1 MSSTNTGKAGG
12 FPGDRYPCGTLKRRG
27 FLGAAA
33 AAVGSPWI
41 IGRGARADGP
51 SDVAGATAHGPKVE
65 KSKFDLPGLYP
76 GRVVEVK
83 NPKMCVAGK
92 KDRAAIKAS
101 LDRGLTSLT
110 GADDAVGAWRTF
122 FEPGDV
128 VGIKVVPNGYPHAF
142 SSYELVLET
151 IEGLKAA
158 GVKTSD
164 IFVYERFRSEMQ
176 SARYPEMLPDGVR
189 WGGLTAT
196 NAPQVQLDFEGF
208 KNDPVAGYDPD
219 AFIQMDL
226 VHYGMDPKDDRQYR
240 SHLGKLLTKVVNK
253 VVAIPCLKDHRSAGI
268 TGALKNISHGSVNNV
283 ARSHA
288 NNFTNTCNQF
298 IPQVVS
304 HPVLRS
310 KFVLQIMD
318 GVRGLYN
325 GGPLGTP
332 DGRWTWDNNALLL
345 ATDPVA
351 LDHIEWNYIDAKRK
365 AESLPPVAATGKVAL
380 DPLKMEAF
388 DVRQPQHVA
397 LAGTLGLGTYL
408 LEGKGP
414 LIKHDVI
421 TI

>member
-1 MSSTNTGKAGG
+1 MS
-12 FPGDRYPCGTLKRRG
+12 DRYPCGTLKRRG

-33 AAVGSPWI
+33 AAAATPWFA
-41 IGRGARADGP
+41 GKSSRAEGP
-51 SDVAGATAHGPKVE
+51 QDAAGATPHGPKPE

-83 NPKMCVAGK
+83 NAAMIKEGK

-101 LDRGLTSLT
+101 LDKGLTSLT
-110 GADDAVGAWRTF
+110 GADDAVGAWKTF

-128 VGIKVVPNGYPHAF
+128 VGIKVVPNGFPYAF
-142 SSYELVLET
+142 SSHELVLET

-158 GVKTSD
+158 GVKTKD
-164 IFVYERFRSEMQ
+164 IFVYERFRGEMQ
-176 SARYPEMLPDGVR
+176 AAGYDKILPADVR
-189 WGGLTAT
+189 WGGLTAGD
-196 NAPQVQLDFEGF
+196 APQIAMEFDGF
-208 KNDPVAGYDPD
+208 RDDPIAGYDRD

-226 VHYGMDPKDDRQYR
+226 VHYGDDPKDDRQYR

-253 VVAIPCLKDHRSAGI
+253 VVAIPCLKDHRSAGV

-288 NNFTNTCNQF
+288 NNFTNACNQF

-304 HPVLRS
+304 HPILKS

-318 GVRGLYN
+318 GVRGVYH
-325 GGPLGTP
+325 GGPTSVQN
-332 DGRWTWDNNALLL
+332 GRWTWDNNALLL

-351 LDHIEWNYIDAKRK
+351 LDRIEWKLIDARR
-365 AESLPPVAATGKVAL
+365 AAANLPPVAASGKTAL
-380 DPLKMEAF
+380 DPAGIEGF
-388 DVRQPQHVA
+388 DVRQPQHIA

-408 LEGKGP
+408 FEGKGP
-414 LIKHDVI
+414 LIKHDVV
-421 TI
+421 TV

>member
-1 MSSTNTGKAGG
+1 MS
-12 FPGDRYPCGTLKRRG
+12 DRYPCGTLKRRG

-33 AAVGSPWI
+33 AAVGAASMG
-41 IGRGARADGP
+41 GRSARGDEAAA
-51 SDVAGATAHGPKVE
+51 VAGATIHGPKAE

-83 NPKMCVAGK
+83 NPAMIREGK
-92 KDRAAIKAS
+92 KDREAIKAS
-101 LDRGLTSLT
+101 LDKGLTSLT
-110 GADDAVGAWRTF
+110 GADDAVEAWKTF

-142 SSYELVLET
+142 SSHELVLET

-158 GVKTSD
+158 GVKPRD
-164 IFVYERFRSEMQ
+164 IFVYERFRSEMLD
-176 SARYPEMLPDGVR
+176 AKYDKILPDGIR

-196 NAPQVQLDFEGF
+196 GAPQIAMEFEGF
-208 KNDPVAGYDPD
+208 KDDPIAGYDRD

-226 VHYGMDPKDDRQYR
+226 VHYGEDPKDDRQYR

-253 VVAIPCLKDHRSAGI
+253 VVAIPCLKDHRSAGV

-288 NNFTNTCNQF
+288 NHFTNTCNQF

-304 HPVLRS
+304 HPVLKS

-318 GVRGLYN
+318 GVRGVFH
-325 GGPLGTP
+325 GGPTSVQN
-332 DGRWTWDNNALLL
+332 GRWTWDNNALLF
-345 ATDPVA
+345 ATDAVA
-351 LDHIEWNYIDAKRK
+351 LDRVEWQLIDAKRK
-365 AESLPPVAATGKVAL
+365 AENLPPVAASGKTAL
-380 DPLKMEAF
+380 DPTGIEGF
-388 DVRQPQHVA
+388 DVRQPQHIA
-397 LAGTLGLGTYL
+397 LAATLGLGAYL
-408 LEGKGP
+408 FEGKGA
-414 LIKHDVI
+414 LIRHDVI